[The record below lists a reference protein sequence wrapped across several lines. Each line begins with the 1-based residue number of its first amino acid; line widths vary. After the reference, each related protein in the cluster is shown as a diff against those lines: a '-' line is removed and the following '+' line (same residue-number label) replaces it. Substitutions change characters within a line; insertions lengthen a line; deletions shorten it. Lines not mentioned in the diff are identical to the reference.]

1 MSDEK
6 ISPQELASAQ
16 NVRII
21 DIRKAPDDQM
31 IPGSE
36 IMNGEEV
43 AANPPFAPDEKVVLY
58 CGSGN
63 SCSRIAAT
71 LREKGLDVVALDG
84 GYTAWKEAGLATSP
98 REPGDG

>member
-1 MSDEK
+1 MSDK
-6 ISPQELASAQ
+6 ITAEELARAKG
-16 NVRII
+16 VRII

-31 IPGSE
+31 IPNSEIMTGSE
-36 IMNGEEV
+36 IEEH
-43 AANPPFAPDEKVVLY
+43 PPFDLEEKVVLY

-84 GYTAWKEAGLATSP
+84 GYAAWKEAGLATSP
-98 REPGDG
+98 RESNDD